1 MSGSLSAVLLR
12 TLPGASGAVFTDH
25 VALELRLLDLV
36 QAAQRAWPQLHNDPE
51 DFIGHLAS
59 RAPAGDDGGWL
70 ERVRVSDLW
79 LAFAC
84 ARGDAAAIQAFER
97 EFEADLKRSVNR
109 FAKSASDVEELR
121 QVLRTK
127 LFVGGSGTTP
137 KIASYSG
144 GGFLQNWLRV
154 TAARTFIDA
163 GRGATPDVPLERAY
177 EDGGDFEV
185 DFLKSRYRADFK
197 EAFAQAIAAL
207 TPAERGLLRYRIR
220 GLTVDQIAK
229 LEAVHRATAARRV
242 AKARE
247 QLLAHTRERLGVKLA
262 VQRTELDSIMMLIH
276 SRLDVS
282 LERLLA
288 TDEE

>member
-1 MSGSLSAVLLR
+1 MLLNSLPQVTAE
-12 TLPGASGAVFTDH
+12 
-25 VALELRLLDLV
+25 ALAPQAELESRLAGFV
-36 QAAQRAWPQLHNDPE
+36 EQGQQSWPQIHNEPK

-59 RAPAGDDGGWL
+59 LAPARDAGRWL
-70 ERVRVSDLW
+70 ERIRADDLW
-79 LAFAC
+79 LAYGC
-84 ARGDAAAIQAFER
+84 ARGDTAAIQAFER
-97 EFEADLKRSVNR
+97 EYEADIQRAVAR
-109 FAKSASDVEELR
+109 FAKSAADAEELR
-121 QVLRTK
+121 QVLRAK
-127 LFVGGSGTTP
+127 LFVRGPKAQP
-137 KIASYSG
+137 KIASYAG

-163 GRGATPDVPLERAY
+163 GRGGAPEVPLERAF

-197 EAFAQAIAAL
+197 LAFAEAIAAL
-207 TPAERGLLRYRIR
+207 QPAQRSLLRYRVQ

-242 AKARE
+242 ARARE
-247 QLLAHTRERLGVKLA
+247 QLLAHTRERLGIKLA
-262 VQRTELDSIMMLIH
+262 VQRTELDSIMGLIH

-288 TDEE
+288 VADE